1 MFPAACRG
9 LQRRTYNL
17 SNAMRKRYLFW
28 SGLALMAILLTL
40 VVWQVSF
47 TSANAVLQTCCKP
60 SFFWAVSTLIFRL
73 VVSPGSCD
81 CSCGDCDVPG
91 CRFDDNDERHR
102 AALVPVR
109 VPNRRSFGVAGWW
122 NAFPEAA
129 DVIERRLTVA
139 LTASVALLVPPS
151 YTAIGLL
158 AAGKRLGLK

>member
-1 MFPAACRG
+1 
-9 LQRRTYNL
+9 
-17 SNAMRKRYLFW
+17 MRKRYLFW

-47 TSANAVLQTCCKP
+47 TFGEYGPANVLQT
-60 SFFWAVSTLIFRL
+60 FVFWAVSTLIFRL

-109 VPNRRSFGVAGWW
+109 VPNRRCFGVAGWW

-151 YTAIGLL
+151 YTAICLL